1 MGKIAVI
8 GVKEDTGR
16 EFLNILCENG
26 VNATDVMALELKA
39 VLGTV
44 VSFGEDDELDIEAL
58 EGFDFKRVEA
68 AVFFGAKE
76 ALKRYVKKAVD
87 AGIKVIDATGA
98 LIADETVPMVI
109 DGVTDKEVLKNTRA
123 VMAASSAV
131 YQVLL
136 PLAEVLKSHKL
147 KRLSVNLF
155 CSASHYGR
163 GGMDELFTQAR
174 KIFLNESLA
183 DHEAVF
189 KKQIAFNVLPQ
200 VGEFVGDETELEW
213 RVNAE
218 IKKVLGGELKVVANA
233 AFVPTF
239 IGDGAFV
246 NAEFVDDVDADE
258 LRELM
263 KKAPQVVVFDKTV
276 DGGYV
281 SVDDVQGEDSVY
293 VSRVKQDVS
302 VENGISFWSVADN
315 LRAGSAVNV
324 FGLLKG
330 MGL

>member
-1 MGKIAVI
+1 MKKIAVI

-16 EFLNILCENG
+16 EFLNILNENG
-26 VNATDVMALELKA
+26 VTVSEVTALELKA

-58 EGFDFKRVEA
+58 EGFDFKRVDA

-76 ALKRYVKKAVD
+76 ALKKYVKKAVES
-87 AGIKVIDATGA
+87 GVKVIDATGA
-98 LIADETVPMVI
+98 LLGDENVPMVI
-109 DGVTDKEVLKNTRA
+109 EGVTDKEILAQKSA
-123 VMAASSAV
+123 VMAASPSV

-136 PLAEVLKSHKL
+136 PLSEVLKSHKL

-163 GGMDELFTQAR
+163 AGMDELFTQAR
-174 KIFLNESLA
+174 KIFLNESLV
-183 DHEAVF
+183 DNESEF

-200 VGEFVGDETELEW
+200 VGTFVGDETELEW

-218 IKKVLGGELKVVANA
+218 VKKVLGGEIKVLANA

-246 NAEFVDDVDADE
+246 NAEFFDDVDADAIRDE
-258 LRELM
+258 M
-263 KKAPQVVVFDKTV
+263 KKAPNVVVFDKTV

-315 LRAGSAVNV
+315 LRAGNAVNV
-324 FGLLKG
+324 YHILKG